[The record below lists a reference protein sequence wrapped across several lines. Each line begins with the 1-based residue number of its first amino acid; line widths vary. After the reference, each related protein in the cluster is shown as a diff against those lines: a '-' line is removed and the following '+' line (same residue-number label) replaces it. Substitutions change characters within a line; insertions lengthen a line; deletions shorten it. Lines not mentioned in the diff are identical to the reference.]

1 MSDTPGMQPMIGS
14 PNSAGTPTT
23 KRDQLIGMAKDVPDL
38 IAKARTFDP
47 ALAASL
53 TGKALLASKSPW
65 GTLLGGLVAWLAAK
79 EGFGWDQATCDLVAG
94 AGVLVAAFIMRS
106 ITSAPVTGIVT
117 PAAGT

>member
-47 ALAASL
+47 DLAASL
-53 TGKALLASKSPW
+53 TGKALLASKTVW
-65 GTLLGGLVAWLAAK
+65 GTLAAMVVSWAVTRWGL
-79 EGFGWDQATCDLVAG
+79 GWDADTCAEVS
-94 AGVLVAAFIMRS
+94 GVLVMGATAGLRA
-106 ITSAPVTGIVT
+106 ITKAPVTGIVT